1 METHGESWNIILVSS
16 SKAHG
21 LTIVDGFGASL
32 AHQALSENDLQIVV
46 FFPWIHKIY
55 VNGLEWK
62 INAICWFNIAMGN
75 PPFLVYSL
83 FFSLL
88 KGKICVPSSIYVD
101 LLKSSRKK
109 NINKPQQTMCSIYF
123 PMKKKRT
130 LIRSR
135 RNVTRFS
142 GRGRNFEARRLDRC
156 HDLSGFAGLD
166 GRFGYPKKAKWQGYP
181 LVN

>member
-83 FFSLL
+83 FLAYWKVKYVFHPQSMLIYWSLPE
-88 KGKICVPSSIYVD
+88 KKTSINHNKPCVPSIFPWKKSEPSSEVAGMSPGSPGAAEISRPADWIAVMISPALPAWMGD
-101 LLKSSRKK
+101 LAIQRRQ
-109 NINKPQQTMCSIYF
+109 NG
-123 PMKKKRT
+123 RVT
-130 LIRSR
+130 L
-135 RNVTRFS
+135 
-142 GRGRNFEARRLDRC
+142 
-156 HDLSGFAGLD
+156 
-166 GRFGYPKKAKWQGYP
+166 W
-181 LVN
+181 

>member
-21 LTIVDGFGASL
+21 LTIVDCFGASL

-123 PMKKKRT
+123 PMKKSEPSSEVAGMSPGSPGAAEISRPADWIAVMISPALPAWMGDLAIQRRQNGRVT
-130 LIRSR
+130 L
-135 RNVTRFS
+135 
-142 GRGRNFEARRLDRC
+142 
-156 HDLSGFAGLD
+156 
-166 GRFGYPKKAKWQGYP
+166 W
-181 LVN
+181 

>member
-83 FFSLL
+83 FLAYWKVKYVFHPQSMLIYWSLPE
-88 KGKICVPSSIYVD
+88 KKTSINHNKPCVPSI
-101 LLKSSRKK
+101 
-109 NINKPQQTMCSIYF
+109 F
-123 PMKKKRT
+123 PWKKKRT